1 MAAFFVFMHF
11 VYILYSPSFDRFY
24 VGETTDL
31 ELRLVQHNSHFFKS
45 ASTSF
50 TNDWAI
56 AKSFSVDSRSNA
68 RIVESYIKSMKSKK
82 FIYNLVHDSIFY
94 INFVSIVFNKF
105 NISIY

>member
-1 MAAFFVFMHF
+1 MAAFFVYMHF

-82 FIYNLVHDSIFY
+82 FISNLVHDSIFY